1 MSILVVG
8 SVALD
13 SVKTPFGE
21 SKEVLGGSAVYFSCA
36 ASIFAPV
43 RILGVV
49 GTDFPRKYVA
59 LLKRRGI
66 DTAGLQVR
74 EGKTFRWC
82 GRYGAALKEAR
93 TVSVSL
99 NVMDGFSP
107 RIPFRYQDSKYIFLA
122 NIDPDTQMKTLEQV
136 KTPVLVVCDTM
147 NLWIETKRADLLNL
161 LKRVDIL
168 LLNDEEARMLTGAKN
183 LVDACNKILRLGPK
197 AVVVKKGE
205 HGAILATENRG
216 FFLTPAYPTSKV
228 VDPTGAGDSFGGGF
242 LGHLASTENVSES
255 NIRRAMVYGA
265 VVASFTVE
273 DFSLRR
279 LMKVGGP
286 AVRER
291 FARIR
296 QMVQF

>member
-49 GTDFPRKYVA
+49 GTDFPRRYVD

-66 DTAGLQVR
+66 DTSGLQVR
-74 EGKTFRWC
+74 DGKTFRWC
-82 GRYGAALKEAR
+82 GRYGADLKEAR

-99 NVMDGFSP
+99 NVMEGFSP
-107 RIPFRYQDSKYIFLA
+107 QIPTRYRDSKYIFLA

-136 KTPVLVVCDTM
+136 KAPVLVVCDTM

-183 LVDACNKILRLGPK
+183 LVNACNKILRLGPK

-205 HGAILATENRG
+205 HGAILVTKNRG

-242 LGHLASTENVSES
+242 LGYLASTGNISES
-255 NIRRAMVYGA
+255 NIRRAMVYGV

-286 AVRER
+286 AVRDR
-291 FARIR
+291 FARVR
-296 QMVQF
+296 QMVKF